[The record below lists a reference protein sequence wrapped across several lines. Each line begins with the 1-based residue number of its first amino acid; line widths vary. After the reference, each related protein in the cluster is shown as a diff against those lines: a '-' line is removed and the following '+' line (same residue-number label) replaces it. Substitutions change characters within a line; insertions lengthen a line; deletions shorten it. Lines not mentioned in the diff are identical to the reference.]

1 MPAPAATVSFA
12 LQVGAAETF
21 FQESGMQPVF
31 ADPVAPLP
39 IMPAAW
45 LPSLTT
51 AYRQRARTLR
61 QFQNAIGGL
70 GAWRQGHRP
79 HRQDPGTDLCGDC
92 RFGHQHTNRG
102 WWTLGRAAL
111 GNGAAV
117 PCTRCHV
124 AIADFIT
131 SGNPASRK
139 AENGISCTPRQCRGC
154 QANLTGSLCGRPTK
168 RWQPIRCAH
177 GCGNGTHP
185 HQQ

>member
-61 QFQNAIGGL
+61 QFQNAIGGH

-102 WWTLGRAAL
+102 WWTLGRAAWGTGSCAL
-111 GNGAAV
+111 HKV
-117 PCTRCHV
+117 PCRHSRFHYKRKSRFPQGGKR
-124 AIADFIT
+124 DFLHT
-131 SGNPASRK
+131 ATVSRL
-139 AENGISCTPRQCRGC
+139 S
-154 QANLTGSLCGRPTK
+154 S
-168 RWQPIRCAH
+168 QPYRV
-177 GCGNGTHP
+177 TVR
-185 HQQ
+185 